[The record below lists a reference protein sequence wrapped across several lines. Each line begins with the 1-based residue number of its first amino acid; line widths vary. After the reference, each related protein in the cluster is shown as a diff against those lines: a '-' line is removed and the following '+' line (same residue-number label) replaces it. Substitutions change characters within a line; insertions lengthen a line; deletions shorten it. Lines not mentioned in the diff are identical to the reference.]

1 MNFLSVLNPKKAV
14 TAIAI
19 VAAILVTSCKSEPP
33 TPPVTQCEL
42 TGNFERAEG
51 FATFYGEY
59 FIRVEDGSLI
69 YPCVVEGNTI
79 KQNEIYHGMPIT
91 LTYKLISKEEGACPT
106 NQSILPGGC
115 VVPPKARITCISKQE
130 DRCDTGAGGWCGTR

>member
-1 MNFLSVLNPKKAV
+1 MKLLSALNLKKAV

-19 VAAILVTSCKSEPP
+19 MAAVFVTSCKSEPP
-33 TPPVTQCEL
+33 APPVTQCEL

-51 FATFYGEY
+51 FNTFYGEY

-79 KQNEIYHGMPIT
+79 TPAEVYDGMPIT
-91 LTYKLISKEEGACPT
+91 LTYKLISTEQGACQL
-106 NQSILPGGC
+106 NSGILPGGC
-115 VVPPKARITCISKQE
+115 VVPPQARITCIAKQVE
-130 DRCDTGAGGWCGTR
+130 RCGTGGWCGTK